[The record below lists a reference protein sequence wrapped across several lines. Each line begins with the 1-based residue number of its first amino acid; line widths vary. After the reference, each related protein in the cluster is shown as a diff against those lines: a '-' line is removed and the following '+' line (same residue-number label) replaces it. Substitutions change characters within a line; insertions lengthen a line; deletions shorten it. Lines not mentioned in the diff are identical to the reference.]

1 MGSTILSFGQNFL
14 KRLDELNHIVF
25 WSKICKKSVWD
36 DAYYL
41 LFQTFLEDYMDW
53 IALCSYQN
61 FVKRKYRF
69 NRKKMSKMTILFEQY
84 CCWVKTFLGGYMERT
99 VWSFDQK
106 FQKKL
111 YRLTAFSF
119 HQNLLKRQYELYE
132 LNHIVFFSK
141 FTIRTTWVDPHSL
154 LIKYSQKDSMDW
166 NWLSFQHNFL
176 KRQYG
181 ANRIVFWSKCSKK
194 TK

>member
-69 NRKKMSKMTILFEQY
+69 NRKKTSKLTILSKQY
-84 CCWVKTFLGGYMERT
+84 CCLVKTFLGGYMDRT
-99 VWSFDQK
+99 VWYFAQN

-181 ANRIVFWSKCSKK
+181 ANRVVFWSKCSKK